1 MGVVG
6 RSPAVEFGE
15 PIAEQVEVEAFLIA
29 GVQPGFLCGNALEAA
44 LQFGVGS
51 ATQILLLP
59 LLRAPTKPTSQLLA
73 CAAEVLLV
81 KWVDLRHQ
89 T

>member
-51 ATQILLLP
+51 ATQILFLP
-59 LLRAPTKPTSQLLA
+59 LVPAANKPAIKLLA
-73 CAAEVLLV
+73 CAAEVLLSSNG
-81 KWVDLRHQ
+81 LI
-89 T
+89 